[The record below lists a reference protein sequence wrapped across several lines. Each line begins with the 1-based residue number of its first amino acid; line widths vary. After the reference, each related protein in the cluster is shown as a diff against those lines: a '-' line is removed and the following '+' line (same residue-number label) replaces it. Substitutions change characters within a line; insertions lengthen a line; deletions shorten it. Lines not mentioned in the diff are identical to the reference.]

1 MSGVTEVCL
10 TGWRWLRH
18 PALFLAIALT
28 ACAPLPQ
35 KSAAPMT
42 QCEAAPIALSGTWQA
57 TPVQAVL
64 PTLGQ
69 WRDEFDLADMDGD
82 GHLDIVFGPARKG
95 RPQPNIFLGDGRGGF
110 RYWAEAHWPPQP
122 FDYGAIKAA
131 DFNHDGQVDLV
142 LAAHLRGV
150 LPMLAEGRGFFAP
163 AGTDLLLAPPGSS
176 VAPDFVS
183 ARAVAVA
190 DFDHDGAM
198 DFAIANEG
206 PALFS
211 RRAVSQPFVVYLNR
225 SRAWQ
230 RVDPAHEFSGYSS
243 SIAAG
248 DLDGDGWVDL
258 VTGRVDPA
266 STGLIQLGD
275 GRAFRGID
283 IIGLPARAAVSAV
296 AIAEVAA
303 SEPRALL
310 SMRAATDDGGFCSGL
325 GVYDVRRQDMRW
337 LSQEAGTDVVV
348 AIVPADLDG
357 DGDLDLALAL
367 DRGSLRLFENRDGK
381 YRLAAMS
388 EPPERF
394 AHCNAFDVRVGN
406 LVDDDAVPE
415 ILVAYAGDDPDSSG
429 AVCAS
434 GGGLAMW
441 RVSIGTN

>member
-1 MSGVTEVCL
+1 MML
-10 TGWRWLRH
+10 
-18 PALFLAIALT
+18 ALA
-28 ACAPLPQ
+28 ACAPLPH
-35 KSAAPMT
+35 KAAAPMAR
-42 QCEAAPIALSGTWQA
+42 CEAPPTAQSGPWQVM
-57 TPVQAVL
+57 PVQAVL

-95 RPQPNIFLGDGRGGF
+95 RPQPNIFLGNGNGGF

-131 DFNHDGQVDLV
+131 DFNRDGQTDLV

-150 LPMLAEGRGFFAP
+150 VPMLAEGRGYFAP
-163 AGTDLLLAPPGSS
+163 AGTDLMLALPGSG
-176 VAPDFVS
+176 VAPGFVS
-183 ARAVAVA
+183 SRALAVA
-190 DFDHDGAM
+190 DFDRDGTM

-211 RRAVSQPFVVYLNR
+211 RQPTRQPFVVYLNR

-230 RVDPAHEFSGYSS
+230 RVDPVPELSGYST

-248 DLDGDGWVDL
+248 DLDGDGWADL
-258 VTGRVDPA
+258 VTGRIDPA

-283 IIGLPARAAVSAV
+283 IVGLPARAAVSAV
-296 AIAEVAA
+296 AIAAVAE

-310 SMRAATDDGGFCSGL
+310 SMLAATDDGGFCNGL
-325 GVYDVRRQDMRW
+325 GVYDVRRQDMQW
-337 LSQEAGTDVVV
+337 LSQEAGTDVAV
-348 AIVPADLDG
+348 AIAPADLDG

-367 DRGSLRLFENRDGK
+367 DRGNLRLVENRNGL
-381 YRLAAMS
+381 YRLAAIA

-394 AHCNAFDVRVGN
+394 AHCSAFDVRVGN
-406 LVDDDAVPE
+406 LVDGDALPE
-415 ILVAYAGDDPDSSG
+415 IVVAYAGDDPDSSG
-429 AVCAS
+429 SVCAG

-441 RVSIGTN
+441 RVSIGSN